1 MEIPIPP
8 PEYSERARRFADA
21 VLALKPKIEEL
32 GMILDNVMEHATDL
46 ANEMDGLTGQ
56 FELFDVER
64 ADLAEFDR
72 LADADDRRMTEE
84 NWDEVAVA
92 IDDPQKRDAELRR
105 VLETMIDPLAHQ
117 FAGTKIED
125 SISDVRSTRSRIAEV
140 LTRAGISGKP

>member
-1 MEIPIPP
+1 MTVMESDLFPIP
-8 PEYSERARRFADA
+8 EYMERSREFTNA

-46 ANEMDGLTGQ
+46 ANEMDGLAGQ

-84 NWDEVAVA
+84 NWD
-92 IDDPQKRDAELRR
+92 
-105 VLETMIDPLAHQ
+105 
-117 FAGTKIED
+117 
-125 SISDVRSTRSRIAEV
+125 
-140 LTRAGISGKP
+140 